1 MLLSYH
7 CFKKMKL
14 GQNIL
19 IGDKN
24 VENKYLNISTK
35 IPIFIS
41 CLKSTFWQ
49 AIEN

>member
-19 IGDKN
+19 IVDKN

-41 CLKSTFWQ
+41 CLKSAFWQ

>member
-1 MLLSYH
+1 MLLLNH
-7 CFKKMKL
+7 CVQENETRPKHTYW
-14 GQNIL
+14 G
-19 IGDKN
+19 KN

-41 CLKSTFWQ
+41 FLKSAFWQ

>member
-24 VENKYLNISTK
+24 IETNILTYQPKYPYLY
-35 IPIFIS
+35 PF
-41 CLKSTFWQ
+41 
-49 AIEN
+49 